1 MTTTD
6 SSSLSALMP
15 PSETKGSSA
24 SNALLLTP
32 EEASRRLSVGRTTIY
47 ALMASGELSSVNIG
61 RCRRVPVS
69 SLSLFVTRLIGDL
82 YAVQPRSTGEGRT
95 ADAEGGSDSEARYPP
110 PSHHHGSV
118 EVVAPRNPRVR

>member
-32 EEASRRLSVGRTTIY
+32 EETARRLSVGRTTIE
-47 ALMASGELSSVNIG
+47 AVVASGELSSVNIG

-69 SLSLFVTRLIGDL
+69 SSSLFIIPLIVDL
-82 YAVQPRSTGEGRT
+82 DAAQRRSTGERRT
-95 ADAEGGSDSEARYPP
+95 ADAEGGSDREALYPP
-110 PSHHHGSV
+110 PPRHHGSAA
-118 EVVAPRNPRVR
+118 VVAPRNPRVR